1 MRRYANHENR
11 GNAVFRFRSRLS
23 PNFTQEDTTLRQ
35 TLSRGV
41 FAAAAAATGILS
53 LSGTSAFADSTANG
67 TSSDSPGVLS
77 GNTVQAPVEVEA
89 NVCGNTV
96 NGVAALNSSFG
107 NTCENGP
114 ETTPPA
120 KTTPTTPPPRAETPQ
135 PAPPVRYTPPVVK
148 PHEPPQLAQT
158 GDKETLAA
166 GALSVALIAGG
177 AMLYRRGRAAGH
189 R

>member
-1 MRRYANHENR
+1 MRRYENS
-11 GNAVFRFRSRLS
+11 VSRFQGRLS
-23 PNFTQEDTTLRQ
+23 PFFTQEDTTLRQ

-77 GNTVQAPVEVEA
+77 GNTVQVPVEVEA

-120 KTTPTTPPPRAETPQ
+120 KPTPAPPRAETPK
-135 PAPPVRYTPPVVK
+135 PAPPVRYTPPAVV
-148 PHEPPQLAQT
+148 PHEPPQLAET
-158 GDKETLAA
+158 GGGKETLAA
-166 GALSVALIAGG
+166 GAVSVALIAGG
-177 AMLYRRGRAAGH
+177 AMLYRRGRAATV